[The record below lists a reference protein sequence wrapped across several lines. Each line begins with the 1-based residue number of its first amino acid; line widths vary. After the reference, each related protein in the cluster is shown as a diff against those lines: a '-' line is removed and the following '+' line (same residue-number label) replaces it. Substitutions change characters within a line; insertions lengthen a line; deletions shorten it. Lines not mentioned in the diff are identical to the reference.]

1 MQAKGHG
8 SESIREG
15 DLILVHTD
23 NKPGFFA
30 RVEEITPDVK
40 RGWWRVRFLPIGFE
54 NLDFNTLVWILDND
68 QIRGADYTMSGV
80 PMRIERIPPYQNPGP
95 APSDDKPEKPGKV
108 VSLADRRKSEER

>member
-1 MQAKGHG
+1 MQPKGQG

-23 NKPGFFA
+23 KRPGFFA

-40 RGWWRVRFLPIGFE
+40 KGWWRVRFLPIGLD
-54 NLDFNTLVWILDND
+54 NLGYNTLVWILDND

-80 PMRIERIPPYQNPGP
+80 PMRIERVPPYHDPEP
-95 APSDDKPEKPGKV
+95 SPSDDKTEKTRKV
-108 VSLADRRKSEER
+108 VSLVDRRK